1 MCLTSASD
9 LALPFRA
16 FTVTKQK
23 NPPPAPNPSPT
34 SGVTELLLQW
44 REGNPEALDELTPI
58 VYAELHRLA
67 HRYMRRSPGQDLM
80 QTTAL
85 VHEAYLRLVG
95 EDINWQGRDHFFA
108 VASTVMRRI
117 LVDYARRRFA
127 LKRGGGGDELSLD
140 EALDAAPQ
148 SAEERPIL
156 EILAL
161 DRALHELTEIDPRK
175 ARTLELRYFS
185 GMTIKETANIMDL
198 SHATVE
204 REMKLAKSWLARA
217 LDR

>member
-1 MCLTSASD
+1 MTKERQHELEDPAS
-9 LALPFRA
+9 F
-16 FTVTKQK
+16 
-23 NPPPAPNPSPT
+23 
-34 SGVTELLLQW
+34 GVTELLVQW
-44 REGNPEALDELTPI
+44 REGKSEALDELTPL

-67 HRYMRRSPGQDLM
+67 HRYMRKSPSQDLL

-117 LVDYARRRFA
+117 LVDFARRRFA
-127 LKRGGGGDELSLD
+127 LKRGGGGEELSFD
-140 EALDAAPQ
+140 EALDVAPE

-156 EILAL
+156 ELLAL
-161 DRALHELTEIDPRK
+161 DRALHELAEVDPRK
-175 ARTLELRYFS
+175 ARILEHRFFA
-185 GMTIKETANIMDL
+185 GMTIKETSHVMEL

-204 REMKLAKSWLARA
+204 REMKLAKAWLARA

>member
-1 MCLTSASD
+1 M
-9 LALPFRA
+9 
-16 FTVTKQK
+16 TKQPSSI
-23 NPPPAPNPSPT
+23 PPPQPSAANP
-34 SGVTELLLQW
+34 SGVTELLIQW
-44 REGNPEALDELTPI
+44 RDGHPEALDELTPI

-67 HRYMRRSPGQDLM
+67 HRYMRKSAGPDLM

-95 EDINWQGRDHFFA
+95 EDIHWQGRDHFFA

-117 LVDYARRRFA
+117 LVDFARRRFA
-127 LKRGGGGDELSLD
+127 LKRGGGDQELSLD
-140 EALDAAPQ
+140 EALDSAPS

-161 DRALHELTEIDPRK
+161 DRALHELAEIDPRK

-185 GMTIKETANIMDL
+185 GMTIKETAHIMDL

-217 LDR
+217 LDG

>member
-1 MCLTSASD
+1 MSVVKPTPSAH
-9 LALPFRA
+9 
-16 FTVTKQK
+16 
-23 NPPPAPNPSPT
+23 PPASVPPSP
-34 SGVTELLLQW
+34 VTELLLQW
-44 REGNPEALDELTPI
+44 REGDPEALDELTPI
-58 VYAELHRLA
+58 VYGELHRLA
-67 HRYMRRSPGQDLM
+67 HRYMRKHAGQDLL

-117 LVDYARRRFA
+117 LVDFARRRFA
-127 LKRGGGGDELSLD
+127 LKRGGGNHELSLD
-140 EALDAAPQ
+140 EAMDVAPEML
-148 SAEERPIL
+148 EERPIL

-161 DRALHELTEIDPRK
+161 DRALHELAEIDPRK

-185 GMTIKETANIMDL
+185 GMTIKETAKLLGL
-198 SHATVE
+198 SDATVE
-204 REMKLAKSWLARA
+204 REMKLAKAWLARA